1 MAFEIVDGMTGTKHI
16 SSEDLAVF
24 NAATV
29 GSWNCVLNYGD
40 KFAMTMT
47 DSNHATLGSGAGLA
61 SGRRFW
67 NNASTRLTIQSGTQG
82 QNRNDIVI
90 AEYKKTGAGIE
101 SVEPVVIKGTPTT
114 GTAAD
119 PKVPTDS
126 VWLWRVPLHGI
137 TVSTPQ
143 RLFTPVTPLITLATS
158 GPNTA
163 VLYNANGWYITYK
176 AGIVFVHAVNIHTG
190 SGSWDMV
197 YCPYVL
203 PTQYR
208 PHVNIYVPAITENGA
223 SWTGAMYVDTNG
235 KIRMQNTGNAGSAD
249 NRSAAVSWPV

>member
-16 SSEDLAVF
+16 SSSELAILNV
-24 NAATV
+24 ATI
-29 GSWNCVLNYGD
+29 GAWNCVLSYDSNF
-40 KFAMTMT
+40 KLTMT
-47 DSNHATLGSGAGLA
+47 DSNHATLGPGAGVA
-61 SGRRFW
+61 AGRRFL
-67 NNASTRLTIQSGTQG
+67 NKASTPLTIQSGTQG
-82 QNRNDIVI
+82 QNRNDII
-90 AEYKKTGAGIE
+90 AAEYKKTSAGIE
-101 SVEPVVIKGTPTT
+101 SVELVVIKGTPTT

-119 PKVPTDS
+119 PNVSNDCVK
-126 VWLWRVPLHGI
+126 LWRVPLRGI

-143 RLFTPVTPLITLATS
+143 RLFTPLTSLNNLATS
-158 GPNTA
+158 GPNTV
-163 VLYNANGWYITYK
+163 VLYNANGWYIAYK
-176 AGIVFVHAVNIHTG
+176 AGIVFAYAVNIHTG

-208 PHVNIYVPAITENGA
+208 PYVNIYAPAITENGA
-223 SWTGAMYVDTNG
+223 SWTGAMYVDIHG